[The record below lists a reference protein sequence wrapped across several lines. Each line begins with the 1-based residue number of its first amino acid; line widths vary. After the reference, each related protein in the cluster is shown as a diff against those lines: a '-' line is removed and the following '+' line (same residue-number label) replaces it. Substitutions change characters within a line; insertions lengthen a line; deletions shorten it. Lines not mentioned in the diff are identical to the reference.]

1 VIDTVINTV
10 NIVAHSIQPTIYV
23 DFRLTEV
30 TRTILQSGRI
40 GSHILLLNVVMKLS
54 GIQMKRNKEALKFQE
69 CISGPRTVLLKAD
82 VIMWYVRNAIFY
94 YLKRMQTLRL
104 NRRPL
109 QNAPVFM
116 HHEARAISIYS
127 SPGNQ

>member
-1 VIDTVINTV
+1 
-10 NIVAHSIQPTIYV
+10 
-23 DFRLTEV
+23 
-30 TRTILQSGRI
+30 
-40 GSHILLLNVVMKLS
+40 MKLS

-127 SPGNQ
+127 SPGNQWIEELIKYAKFQLATYLGFATRFEMSAP